1 MLGLTRSCSS
11 YSALTYQNAALS
23 AARISPRF
31 VLARDSKP
39 WSGAVPRYEEIYNAG
54 KLYELENMLEDCYPE
69 GMSETELNDFIWF
82 EEDTWRDWLDMEEE
96 EEEE

>member
-1 MLGLTRSCSS
+1 MKIYKEGIDN
-11 YSALTYQNAALS
+11 YE
-23 AARISPRF
+23 
-31 VLARDSKP
+31 P

-82 EEDTWRDWLDMEEE
+82 EEDAWRDWLDMEEE